1 MKRNRKRKRRLHA
14 ALNALANEAN
24 AKLEDLNCGG
34 CGVFA
39 AEVAQYLQRM
49 GYATRIACSTGCWG
63 FGGQNIDAMRERI
76 MRTNNGRCTASDWHN
91 NEVSMSHLAV
101 EYDYT
106 TKRGR
111 TVRRFYESAQGDRP
125 ASKTMTTDGWNEFRV
140 CEGRFT
146 VAEMRDLADYVPA
159 WNPRFE
165 RSQIPKLRKLVRKHL
180 GPLLEAA

>member
-14 ALNALANEAN
+14 ALNALARDAN
-24 AKLEDLNCGG
+24 AKLNDLNCGG

-49 GYATRIACSTGCWG
+49 GYATRVVCSTSEWCSR
-63 FGGQNIDAMRERI
+63 QNIDALRERI
-76 MRTNNGRCTASDWHN
+76 MRSNNGRCTASDWHN
-91 NEVSMSHLAV
+91 NNVSMSHLAV
-101 EYDYT
+101 EYEYV

-125 ASKTMTTDGWNEFRV
+125 ASKTMTTDGWNEYRV

-146 VAEMRDLADYVPA
+146 VAEARDLADYVPA
-159 WNPRFE
+159 WNPRFD
-165 RSQIPKLRKLVRKHL
+165 RDQIPRLRKLVRKHL